1 MRFQE
6 IVGHNKLKNR
16 LVSSVL
22 NNRISHAQLFLGAEG
37 SEKLSLAIAYAQYI
51 SCINK
56 QVYPETSEIISDS
69 CGSCPSCLKYQ
80 KLAHPDLHFVFPVA
94 NTKTITS
101 KPTSNQFIKEWR
113 EALLNSNYYI
123 TLNEWYQ
130 EIGIENK
137 QGRIGVDDA
146 NQVLK
151 TLSLKAYEGKYKVM
165 IIWMI
170 EKLYHA
176 AAPKLLKILEEPPAQ
191 TLFILITE
199 DTNQIL
205 KTIIS
210 RTQLIKVLPLGD
222 EEIRDYLLRNF
233 QFEKEKVDSI
243 VNLSEGNFKNITKFL
258 GNNQDDNPYFSDFR
272 EMMLLAY
279 NQDFNK
285 IKSKSD
291 IISKLGRENIKQLLQ
306 YGLRIVRMCL
316 YHDLGNTEMVKS
328 NGVELDFIQKFSR
341 FVNQDNA
348 EEITKLLNEAIFHI
362 SRNVNGKIVMMDTL
376 LNVAQIFA
384 KNKASKN

>member
-6 IVGHNKLKNR
+6 IVGHNKLKNS
-16 LVSSVL
+16 LISSVL
-22 NNRISHAQLFLGAEG
+22 NNRISHAQLFLGNEG
-37 SEKLSLAIAYAQYI
+37 SEKLALAIAYSQYI
-51 SCINK
+51 SCTNK
-56 QVYPETSEIISDS
+56 QAYPESNEIIGDS
-69 CGSCPSCLKYQ
+69 CGKCPSCIKYQ
-80 KLAHPDLHFVFPVA
+80 KLAHPDLHFIFPVA
-94 NTKTITS
+94 NTKTVTS
-101 KPTSNQFIKEWR
+101 KPTSNQFLKEWR

-123 TLNEWYQ
+123 SLNEWYQ
-130 EIGIENK
+130 QIGIENK

-151 TLSLKAYEGKYKVM
+151 TLSLKSYEGEYKVM

-176 AAPKLLKILEEPPAQ
+176 AAPKLLKILEEPPAK

-222 EEIRDYLLRNF
+222 DEIRDYLANNF
-233 QFEKEKVDSI
+233 QFESTKVDSI
-243 VNLSEGNFKNITKFL
+243 VNSADGNFNNVTKL
-258 GNNQDDNPYFSDFR
+258 LENNQGENPYFSDFR
-272 EMMLLAY
+272 EMMLLAF

-285 IKSKSD
+285 IKTKSD
-291 IISKLGRENIKQLLQ
+291 QISKLGRENIKQLLQ
-306 YGLRIVRMCL
+306 YGLRIVRLCL
-316 YHDLGNTEMVKS
+316 YQDIGNTEMVKS

-341 FVNQDNA
+341 FVNKGNA
-348 EEITKLLNEAIFHI
+348 EEINILFNEAIFHI
-362 SRNVNGKIVMMDTL
+362 SRNVNAKIVMMDTL
-376 LNVAQIFA
+376 LKVSLIFA
-384 KNKASKN
+384 KR